1 MKNKAIFAHSAAWF
15 NKNSL
20 LIALFV
26 AFIVHIALVLGINF
40 TTPKPEKINKSI
52 DITLVNVPVKKAPKK
67 ADFLANENQL
77 AAGGEVKKPESKPQ
91 NLPSKGSN
99 EPRQTK
105 NIAPKKPEPPLEKKA
120 GKENS
125 QVKEVKKIA
134 PDESKIKVTQKIIT
148 QPKAD
153 KKVVAADKSAVVSQ
167 PEKHPQLTAESL
179 QQQIAQLGAEIRQ
192 SEPDSDR
199 TKIKFVD
206 SVSANKYLAAQ
217 YMKDWET
224 KVERMGNLNY
234 PEVATKKNF
243 SGTLTMDVGINED
256 GSIYSIRI
264 NKSSGIPALDEAAK
278 KIVRMSAPFAPLPLD
293 LRKELDV
300 LVITRVWK
308 FSDESG
314 LVTR

>member
-1 MKNKAIFAHSAAWF
+1 MKIKAIFAHSAARF

-52 DITLVNVPVKKAPKK
+52 DITLVNVPEKKAPKK
-67 ADFLANENQL
+67 ADFLAKENQL
-77 AAGGEVKKPESKPQ
+77 AAGEE
-91 NLPSKGSN
+91 
-99 EPRQTK
+99 
-105 NIAPKKPEPPLEKKA
+105 AKKPEPPAEKKA
-120 GKENS
+120 KKENS
-125 QVKEVKKIA
+125 QVKQVKKIA
-134 PDESKIKVTQKIIT
+134 PDESKIKMAQKIIT

-153 KKVVAADKSAVVSQ
+153 KKVVTADKSAEVSQ
-167 PEKHPQLTAESL
+167 PEKRPQLTAESL
-179 QQQIAQLGAEIRQ
+179 QQQIAQLGTEIRQ
-192 SEPDSDR
+192 SQPSSDR

-206 SVSANKYLAAQ
+206 SVSAHKYLAAQ

-243 SGTLTMDVGINED
+243 SGTLTMDVGISED

-264 NKSSGIPALDEAAK
+264 NRSSGIPALDEAAK